1 MGYQRRSFSRGFSK
15 PVEEGKEYKVQITD
29 TSRRGDGI
37 AKVEGYIIFVPNT
50 KPGDNVTVK
59 IISVRP
65 RFAIAEV
72 VS

>member
-1 MGYQRRSFSRGFSK
+1 MGYQRRNFSGSLSK
-15 PVEEGKEYKVQITD
+15 PVEEGKEYNVQITD

-50 KPGDNVTVK
+50 KPGDNVNVK
-59 IISVRP
+59 VTSVRP

-72 VS
+72 VD

>member
-1 MGYQRRSFSRGFSK
+1 MGYQRRNFSVGFSK
-15 PVEEGKEYKVQITD
+15 PVEEGKEYNVQITD

-50 KPGDNVTVK
+50 KPGDSVNVKVT
-59 IISVRP
+59 SVRP

-72 VS
+72 VG